1 MRALFNDIKAS
12 GRQLRSLIKAN
23 GGVGAVIQKAQR
35 ISASDGFLGLCRRIF
50 RTLQRTRGSGRPYS
64 EWVATFDTLGDE
76 ARRMIRKRIAGLPR
90 RPRISIVMPVY
101 NTPEQWLRKAID
113 SVCGQLYPDWELCIA
128 DDASTTPHVAIVLDE
143 YARKDWRIKVVRRA
157 TNGHIS
163 AASNSALELAT
174 GDFTGLLDHD
184 DELAEHALFC
194 VVEAMLANPEAG
206 LIYSDEDKIDA
217 HGVRSQPY
225 FKPDWNYDLLLSH
238 NLICHFACYRTEL
251 LRHVGGFREG
261 FEGAQDYDLALR
273 CIEQLQPAQIVHIP
287 RVLYHWRMH
296 SDSTAADI
304 ETKPYAVEAAKRA
317 VAEHLARKHVDAEVT
332 PAPEA
337 PAMLRVRYAIP
348 VPHPRVTLI
357 IPSRNRVELLR
368 TCVET
373 LFARTAYDA
382 FDVIVV
388 DNASDEPEALEYLA
402 ALAGRERVRV
412 IRDAGNFNF
421 SRLNNLAARHAGG
434 EILGLLNNDLEFQ
447 DPAWLAEMVSH
458 VVRPGVGAVGARLW
472 YPNGRLQHGG
482 VVLGL
487 GGVAG
492 HAHKMCRRGDT
503 GHNRRAVLIQNF
515 SAVTAACLLVR
526 KAVFCEVAG
535 LDEQLAVAYNDVDFC
550 LRVRERGYRNIWT
563 PFAEVVHHESASRG
577 IGLTPEAVARFAGEI
592 SFMKERWGEALL
604 SDPAYN
610 PNLTLAF
617 ENFQI
622 AWPPR
627 VAPLVALAAAD
638 GA

>member
-1 MRALFNDIKAS
+1 
-12 GRQLRSLIKAN
+12 
-23 GGVGAVIQKAQR
+23 
-35 ISASDGFLGLCRRIF
+35 
-50 RTLQRTRGSGRPYS
+50 
-64 EWVATFDTLGDE
+64 
-76 ARRMIRKRIAGLPR
+76 
-90 RPRISIVMPVY
+90 
-101 NTPEQWLRKAID
+101 
-113 SVCGQLYPDWELCIA
+113 
-128 DDASTTPHVAIVLDE
+128 
-143 YARKDWRIKVVRRA
+143 
-157 TNGHIS
+157 
-163 AASNSALELAT
+163 
-174 GDFTGLLDHD
+174 
-184 DELAEHALFC
+184 
-194 VVEAMLANPEAG
+194 
-206 LIYSDEDKIDA
+206 
-217 HGVRSQPY
+217 
-225 FKPDWNYDLLLSH
+225 
-238 NLICHFACYRTEL
+238 
-251 LRHVGGFREG
+251 
-261 FEGAQDYDLALR
+261 
-273 CIEQLQPAQIVHIP
+273 
-287 RVLYHWRMH
+287 
-296 SDSTAADI
+296 
-304 ETKPYAVEAAKRA
+304 
-317 VAEHLARKHVDAEVT
+317 
-332 PAPEA
+332 
-337 PAMLRVRYAIP
+337 MLRVRYAIP

-472 YPNGRLQHGG
+472 YPDGRLQHGG